1 MRSLQVTANVQV
13 KGIYTS
19 DIKYT
24 VQTLPKDMALKTLK
38 GQEWFALYSWFEYP
52 FQDGPGSGE
61 AEVKENNQ
69 ATVNGQKKSNIR
81 PVSAKKQ
88 QNGKSV
94 KFNGE
99 SVQTDINPTSEEVKA
114 ASMEVEPNV
123 PIATN

>member
-1 MRSLQVTANVQV
+1 MNGNSIQIPLQDANQAVPFGKWTIICINALQILESANAFVAGQNKTFYMRSLQVTANVQV

-69 ATVNGQKKSNIR
+69 ATVNG
-81 PVSAKKQ
+81 
-88 QNGKSV
+88 
-94 KFNGE
+94 
-99 SVQTDINPTSEEVKA
+99 
-114 ASMEVEPNV
+114 
-123 PIATN
+123 